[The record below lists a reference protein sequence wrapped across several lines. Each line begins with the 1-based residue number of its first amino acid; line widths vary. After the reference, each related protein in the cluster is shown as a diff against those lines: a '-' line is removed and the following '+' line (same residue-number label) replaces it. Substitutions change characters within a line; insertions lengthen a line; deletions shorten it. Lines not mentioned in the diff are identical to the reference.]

1 MNTISNIGQSMAMDG
16 HQYYNSVAVNGD
28 STKRIDP
35 QLKVADSARVVD
47 NIVQDMAELKASAQQ
62 LQRLS
67 DQVMG
72 HKIQFNVNN
81 ELGTVVVKIVDPNTN
96 QVLKE
101 IPSVEMQKIKLN
113 VRRTLGAIFDELV

>member
-16 HQYYNSVAVNGD
+16 HQYYNSVAANGD
-28 STKRIDP
+28 STKKVES

-113 VRRTLGAIFDELV
+113 IRRTLGAIFDELV